1 METYHHCYGN
11 TVAHRSRGWLPLY
24 TDDQDGC
31 QRTAG
36 HEKLVN
42 QAEMK
47 NNLRVICGCSVIKTR
62 QYKTRPLTANSL
74 HVPWPLFYVPV
85 DSPQIHSYC

>member
-1 METYHHCYGN
+1 METYHHYYGN
-11 TVAHRSRGWLPLY
+11 TVAHRSLGWLPLY

-36 HEKLVN
+36 HGKLVN

-47 NNLRVICGCSVIKTR
+47 NDLR
-62 QYKTRPLTANSL
+62 
-74 HVPWPLFYVPV
+74 
-85 DSPQIHSYC
+85 